1 MIPVELSF
9 DRIADGLGVA
19 VLRLA
24 VVDGRTTEIRWLG
37 DIRSEPASTF
47 SRELLTSLVARTAD
61 LIAAP

>member
-1 MIPVELSF
+1 M
-9 DRIADGLGVA
+9 A

-37 DIRSEPASTF
+37 ELRSDPTSNF
-47 SRELLTSLVARTAD
+47 SRELVTSLAARTAD